1 MGWFEAGLWMIDRIL
16 PLIPIVGHADDAE
29 NYAIGAHGDIDAD
42 DDSGDLVMDDD
53 DDKYDGDDD

>member
-1 MGWFEAGLWMIDRIL
+1 MIDRIL

-42 DDSGDLVMDDD
+42 DDSQ
-53 DDKYDGDDD
+53 